1 MVCGDKLCGMCGMAL
16 VHSRAER
23 VYFEQESVPN
33 EDVLEIMHNMSL
45 NHKIDLLV
53 VQDVKEIE

>member
-1 MVCGDKLCGMCGMAL
+1 MCGMAL

-23 VYFEQESVPN
+23 VYFEQGSMPN
-33 EDVLEIMHNMSL
+33 GDVLEIMYNMSL

>member
-1 MVCGDKLCGMCGMAL
+1 MAL

-23 VYFEQESVPN
+23 VYFEQGSVPN

>member
-1 MVCGDKLCGMCGMAL
+1 MCGMAL

-23 VYFEQESVPN
+23 VYFEQGSVPS

-45 NHKIDLLV
+45 NHKIDLLA